1 MRIFI
6 LIIDLLM
13 EDKIV
18 NLFNQSMN
26 KKDILKRVRGI
37 SQTRGA
43 SKVICNYG
51 LDKGTELIIVKNS

>member
-1 MRIFI
+1 MA
-6 LIIDLLM
+6 
-13 EDKIV
+13 

>member
-18 NLFNQSMN
+18 SLFNQSMN
-26 KKDILKRVRGI
+26 KKDILKRVGNI
-37 SQTRGA
+37 SQIMGA
-43 SKVICNYG
+43 SKVIV
-51 LDKGTELIIVKNS
+51 IMV